1 MICLS
6 VPVHPGVVN
15 NRENF
20 ALKVV
25 IYLEN

>member
-15 NRENF
+15 YRENF
-20 ALKVV
+20 ALEVV